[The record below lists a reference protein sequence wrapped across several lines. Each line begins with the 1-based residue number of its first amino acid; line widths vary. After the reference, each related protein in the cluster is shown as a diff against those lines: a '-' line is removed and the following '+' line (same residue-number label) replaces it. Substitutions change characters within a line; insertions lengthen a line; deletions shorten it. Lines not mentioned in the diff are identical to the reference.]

1 MDPLPPIVL
10 ESFSERPR
18 GFSYRFEEPVD
29 QVVAWKA
36 SEVIPA
42 LERLEDETRKGLH
55 CAGYVAYEAASAWGL
70 ETHPPDNLPLLCFRT
85 FRKRRDILPGW
96 SAVQGS
102 NPNANP
108 SASVDREEYNAALQ
122 RIREYILAGD
132 TYQVNFTFRLRQEFR
147 GDPFAL
153 YRTLARSQRAHY
165 CAYLDFGRWKIA
177 SASPEL
183 FFERRGNRIRVR
195 PMKGTGPRGRWPA
208 EDAKLALA
216 LQDCPKNRA
225 ENLMIVDLMRNDLGR
240 LARVG
245 SVRVQDLFSVE
256 PYGNV
261 HQMTSTV
268 EATLRDNVFLPELFH
283 ALFPSG
289 SVTGAPKIHTM
300 QIIRELESTPRG
312 IYTGAIGF
320 LSPGGHAGFN
330 VAIRTAVID
339 MENHM
344 MEFGVGGGITHDSA
358 PIAEYEECLLKA
370 RILSHPDPEFQ
381 LFETLLYEPPHGFF
395 LLDRHLR
402 RMQNSAAYFG
412 FRMDRDAIVTA
423 LEEAARAWT
432 EQPTR
437 VRLLLDQTGTF
448 AIESQSIPNSP
459 SSPLRV
465 CIDDNPVDSHD
476 PFLFHKTTHRAIYT
490 SSAAAHPDFDD
501 VLLLNERGELTE
513 SCRANLVAE
522 INGVLYTPPL
532 ECGLLGGTFRE
543 ELLEQGTL
551 VERVLRPENLRE
563 ASALHLINSVRKWM
577 PVRLTQTQPSSQA
590 TTGSP
595 AMQTPQ

>member
-1 MDPLPPIVL
+1 MDPLPSIVL

-36 SEVIPA
+36 SEVIPT

-55 CAGYVAYEAASAWGL
+55 CAGYLAYEAASAWGL
-70 ETHPPDNLPLLCFRT
+70 ETHPQDSLPLLWFRT

-96 SAVQGS
+96 SAVQES
-102 NPNANP
+102 NPTADP
-108 SASVDREEYNAALQ
+108 SPSINREEYDAALQ
-122 RIREYILAGD
+122 RIHEYILAGD

-147 GDPFAL
+147 GNPFAL
-153 YRTLARSQRAHY
+153 YQTLARSQRAHY
-165 CAYLDFGRWKIA
+165 CAFLDFERWKIA
-177 SASPEL
+177 SVSPEL

-195 PMKGTGPRGRWPA
+195 PMKGTGPRGRWPE
-208 EDAKLALA
+208 EDVNFALA

-240 LARVG
+240 IARTG
-245 SVRVQDLFSVE
+245 SVRVRDLFTVE

-268 EATLRDNVFLPELFH
+268 EATLRENISLPELFS

-289 SVTGAPKIHTM
+289 SVTGAPKIRTM

-312 IYTGAIGF
+312 VYTGAIGF
-320 LSPGGHAGFN
+320 LSPGGHACFN

-339 MENHM
+339 MENHQ

-358 PIAEYEECLLKA
+358 PISEFQECLLKA

-381 LFETLLYEPPHGFF
+381 LFETLLYDPPNGFF

-402 RMQNSAAYFG
+402 RMQASAAYFG
-412 FRMDRDAIVTA
+412 FRMDLDAIVA
-423 LEEAARAWT
+423 SLEEATRAWT
-432 EQPTR
+432 EQRTR
-437 VRLLLDQTGTF
+437 VRLLLEQTGTF
-448 AIESQSIPNSP
+448 TIESQAIPDS
-459 SSPLRV
+459 SASPLRI
-465 CIDDNPVDSHD
+465 CIAEKPVDSRD
-476 PFLFHKTTHRAIYT
+476 PFLFHKTTHRAVYE
-490 SSAAAHPDFDD
+490 SRAAAHPDFDD

-522 INGVLYTPPL
+522 INGLLYTPPI
-532 ECGLLGGTFRE
+532 ECGLLGGTFRA
-543 ELLEQGTL
+543 ELLKQETL
-551 VERVLRPENLRE
+551 IERVLRPEDLRG
-563 ASALHLINSVRKWM
+563 ATALHLINSVRKWI
-577 PVRLTQTQPSSQA
+577 PARLLQTQPSSPPVA
-590 TTGSP
+590 P
-595 AMQTPQ
+595 